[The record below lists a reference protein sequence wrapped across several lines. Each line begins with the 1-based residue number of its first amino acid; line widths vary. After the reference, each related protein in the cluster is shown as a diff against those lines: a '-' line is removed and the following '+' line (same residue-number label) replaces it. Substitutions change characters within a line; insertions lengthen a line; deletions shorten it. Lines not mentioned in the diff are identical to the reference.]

1 MNRLFA
7 CLAIALCAALP
18 LRAENLPDT
27 AAPTAN
33 DTLLYADS
41 IALDSLAGDSL
52 SLRPDI
58 FADMPYVQVRQDS
71 LVGALLHNRIYGES
85 ELQEIDGYRVQIYSS
100 NRQQTAKA
108 EALQLEKDLAD
119 RVSVSVYVLYMP
131 PFWKVRLGDFRTYEE
146 ATQCKAQMTAQFP
159 DKQGDIYIVRDKI
172 KVVQ

>member
-33 DTLLYADS
+33 DTIVFYADS
-41 IALDSLAGDSL
+41 LAADSLAP
-52 SLRPDI
+52 RPDI
-58 FADMPYVQVRQDS
+58 FAEMPYVQVHQDS
-71 LVGALLHNRIYGES
+71 LVGNLLHNRIYGES
-85 ELQEIDGYRVQIYSS
+85 ELREIDGYRVQIYSS